1 MCSAVGETKNV
12 IFLPLPYISREPL
25 AYAKDVFNYL
35 DLSGYFLIAATFV
48 FRYLGSDAQWILG
61 SLAIIIN
68 FCGIFKYSVGDRYIG
83 LYIKCLGMV
92 IYKDIPRFLVVFTI
106 ILVAFS
112 ISFFTALKAGDFN
125 LGSALGSEYSLCKED
140 VGCVMLAGLKTWL
153 EGSSVVRSLS
163 TAGWLGAILAIFFML
178 SVVII
183 LLNVLIAQLS
193 LTYEMVQEESL
204 LSFSVLRM
212 QSVATIE
219 WQSRFKYWNLRK
231 KYYVPGEIKSR
242 QEVEEMMKQYQE
254 STNPTSPRDDEKW
267 HAEDAKQSQRFL

>member
-1 MCSAVGETKNV
+1 
-12 IFLPLPYISREPL
+12 
-25 AYAKDVFNYL
+25 
-35 DLSGYFLIAATFV
+35 
-48 FRYLGSDAQWILG
+48 
-61 SLAIIIN
+61 
-68 FCGIFKYSVGDRYIG
+68 
-83 LYIKCLGMV
+83 MV